1 MDQVSSYIF
10 NLDES
15 LKLVCQASLFLNGN
29 GAGEGTHVS
38 LYIKVST
45 FFMITITH
53 QGAFPF
59 FFLHYHH
66 EQVIP
71 GEHDTILK
79 WPFRHTVSFTLL
91 DQVNSPHCLIVSQNL
106 HHHCHHQCHRHC
118 HHHCHRHCHHHCH
131 HPQELHHQNGE
142 RSKAVNVLESFLPDP
157 TWENFSR
164 PPSVQDRKK
173 EQLGF
178 GFPKYSIQSIF
189 FSPIFFDLKVDLFFQ
204 SECIIYQINLR

>member
-1 MDQVSSYIF
+1 
-10 NLDES
+10 
-15 LKLVCQASLFLNGN
+15 
-29 GAGEGTHVS
+29 
-38 LYIKVST
+38 
-45 FFMITITH
+45 MITITH

-106 HHHCHHQCHRHC
+106 HHHCHHHCHRHC

-204 SECIIYQINLR
+204 SECIIYQINLRWRSSRNEFAGLWPTRCCRAGTTSRRTPSSWKSKPIQRKESAFELQ